1 YFKLEQFLE
10 ALDLTEDLLLRRS
23 EKTELQSVFED
34 LERLESV
41 NKALQHDDMDL
52 SKTRILFDGI
62 INDFGSQDGTGVERY
77 LCARPSISDWPD
89 FECGICMIIAGEIRL
104 LSDAEKAAVACFVKE
119 DVSSS
124 NIEVVARRSYAD
136 GLLMEKR
143 RRIEESSLNCYMDLK
158 FIPPTSNLVERL
170 FSRAKLVKSDRR
182 MRMLPIHLEML
193 TFLSSKK
200 RFWGLCQVEQA
211 MEMNE

>member
-1 YFKLEQFLE
+1 
-10 ALDLTEDLLLRRS
+10 
-23 EKTELQSVFED
+23 
-34 LERLESV
+34 
-41 NKALQHDDMDL
+41 MDL

-89 FECGICMIIAGEIRL
+89 FECGSC
-104 LSDAEKAAVACFVKE
+104 ACFVKE

-124 NIEVVARRSYAD
+124 NIEVVARRSNAD

-193 TFLSSKK
+193 TFLSSNK
-200 RFWGLCQVEQA
+200 RFWGLGQVEQA